1 MQSRKLCK
9 LSHFRVIQRI
19 LSTSSTTPFS
29 SSLRAMFS
37 TSSEMSQ
44 SWQELCEPKGTR
56 NSEQCAEWKV
66 RMMREVARQGLITE
80 DSPLAFLWNLTEFQR
95 QIQEAKDAFPPHFL
109 HTVASK
115 ANPLIRIMEVRV
127 ICFIKMF

>member
-9 LSHFRVIQRI
+9 LPHFRVIQKI
-19 LSTSSTTPFS
+19 LSTSSTTTYS
-29 SSLRAMFS
+29 SPLRAMFS

-44 SWQELCEPKGTR
+44 SRQGLCEPKGAR

-66 RMMREVARQGLITE
+66 RVMREVARQGLITE

-95 QIQEAKDAFPPHFL
+95 QIQEAKDAFPSHFL

-115 ANPLIRIMEVRV
+115 ANPLIRIMEVRA
-127 ICFIKMF
+127 ICCTRVF